1 MRYISRSLE
10 FSLIYSIIL
19 INKEKSELK
28 MSILEFISSLINSLA
43 WPISIII
50 ILIFFRKYIIK
61 IIPSIEKFKYKDF
74 EVEFAKTIKELM
86 DNSKADIESI
96 PQKDNEK
103 LITREDKLFGLLEI
117 SPRSAIIESW
127 LLVETA
133 ASNALQKKDP
143 EMVKKTY
150 MVAPLRLGQY
160 LNRFQIINGNQLN
173 TYNKLREIRNKAVH
187 IGDAQFNLSEVS
199 EYIKL
204 SVMLANQIENGEY
217 ES

>member
-1 MRYISRSLE
+1 
-10 FSLIYSIIL
+10 
-19 INKEKSELK
+19 

>member
-1 MRYISRSLE
+1 
-10 FSLIYSIIL
+10 
-19 INKEKSELK
+19 
-28 MSILEFISSLINSLA
+28 MSILEFISSVINSLA
-43 WPISIII
+43 WPIAIII
-50 ILIFFRKYIIK
+50 ILVFFRKYIIK

-74 EVEFAKTIKELM
+74 EVEFTKTMKELM
-86 DNSKADIESI
+86 DNSRADIESL
-96 PQKDNEK
+96 PSKENEK
-103 LITREDKLFGLLEI
+103 SIISEDKLFGLLEI

-143 EMVKKTY
+143 EMTKKTY

-160 LNRFQIINGNQLN
+160 LNKYQIINGNQLN

-204 SVMLANQIENGEY
+204 SVMLANQIENENY
-217 ES
+217 N